1 MLASFFLLAIVI
13 YTVTRN
19 GSARAQTP
27 PTPKTLAT
35 NASSA
40 RPIPRGKKPPRPPP
54 STSSDPAPAPPPPAT
69 QKVMVGLYVHH
80 VNQVDIRLNSF
91 LADFYVWF
99 KWKGDIDPTKTFEL
113 RNAVEQWQIVKVPG
127 YADAEGNSTP
137 IELADGTKYQI
148 FRMEARFGRPFSV
161 KYYPLDEQDLVIEV
175 EEATYLVN
183 ELEYEVD
190 PESTIDPKLIVP
202 GWNVAK
208 SEVKEDTAVFAT
220 TFGDPRVKR
229 GDDAYSRVT
238 LTVHLVRPTAGMLVK
253 TIVPLAITILIT
265 FAIFLVEPHL
275 VDARLALTVTALVSA
290 IALHFTTATE
300 LPEVG
305 YLVLLDKVYILSY
318 VVILL
323 ATAESAWGSRLC
335 ERGRQT
341 EAQKYDRVAAV
352 ACFILFFGGTA
363 LILLWR

>member
-1 MLASFFLLAIVI
+1 MLASFFLLAIAI
-13 YTVTRN
+13 YTVTQK
-19 GSARAQTP
+19 GARAQTP
-27 PTPKTLAT
+27 PTPKTLAS

-40 RPIPRGKKPPRPPP
+40 RPASPRGKKTP
-54 STSSDPAPAPPPPAT
+54 PPPPASASAAPAPAAPT
-69 QKVMVGLYVHH
+69 GAQKVTVGIYVHH
-80 VNQVDIRLNSF
+80 VNQVDLRANSF

-113 RNAVEQWQIVKVPG
+113 RNAVEQWQIVKVPAYTDG
-127 YADAEGNSTP
+127 EGTASP
-137 IELADGTKYQI
+137 LELPDGTKYQI

-161 KYYPLDEQDLVIEV
+161 HHYPLDEQDLLIEV
-175 EEATYLVN
+175 EEATSLVT
-183 ELEYEVD
+183 ELDYDVD

-208 SEVKEDTAVFAT
+208 SSTKEDTAFFAT
-220 TFGDPRVKR
+220 TFGDPRVKK
-229 GDDAYSRVT
+229 GEDAYPRVT
-238 LTVHLVRPTAGMLVK
+238 LTIHLVRPTAGMLVK
-253 TIVPLAITILIT
+253 TIVPLTITILIT
-265 FAIFLVEPHL
+265 FAVFLVDPHL

-290 IALHFTTATE
+290 IALHFSTSTE

-318 VVILL
+318 VVILM
-323 ATAESAWGSRLC
+323 TTCVSAFVARLC

-341 EAQKYDRVAAV
+341 DAIKYDRIAGV
-352 ACFILFFGGTA
+352 ACFVLFFGGTA